1 MLLLKLGNIIDYLI
15 IKHWSIWL
23 WSVDRWLLVSR
34 RNWDN
39 IKCIPWMQAA
49 GVLQVYRVARL
60 FSPHSPKT
68 WQMFVQ
74 KSTVKFNYISDST
87 PVEWSICLETGVI
100 IPGSIFVSSHMQ
112 RRSPTFFLHHGL
124 VRTRTWFSPMGNHQT
139 VNYRKMKWLIAA
151 LVRCMP
157 GYLVACILS
166 ACENAFHVVI
176 LSTTSLGCYL
186 EKWLSRIVV
195 LAVFEDLPCTTASFT
210 PHHFSASNIG
220 QPSCQNSFIFETYQV
235 TTVHQQHIWSLFSYF
250 YFLLMSTSKQEEIK
264 KRWTLIGGCH

>member
-124 VRTRTWFSPMGNHQT
+124 VRTRTWFSPNGQSSNSELSKDEMIDCCLGPLHA
-139 VNYRKMKWLIAA
+139 WLLSSVHRVSLWKLLSHCHTFHITWV
-151 LVRCMP
+151 LLGEMIEQNCCTRCFWRLTLHNSFI
-157 GYLVACILS
+157 Y
-166 ACENAFHVVI
+166 
-176 LSTTSLGCYL
+176 
-186 EKWLSRIVV
+186 
-195 LAVFEDLPCTTASFT
+195 TASF
-210 PHHFSASNIG
+210 
-220 QPSCQNSFIFETYQV
+220 
-235 TTVHQQHIWSLFSYF
+235 
-250 YFLLMSTSKQEEIK
+250 
-264 KRWTLIGGCH
+264 